1 MNQWAK
7 KVLRAVTGAL
17 LALSL
22 CGCQLQINLASSVV
36 NVPVSK
42 VQAGGDQD
50 MTGSALEDLK
60 NEGQKGGKIKVPA
73 IP

>member
-1 MNQWAK
+1 MK
-7 KVLRAVTGAL
+7 RLTGLL

-22 CGCQLQINLASSVV
+22 CGCQLQINIASSVV

-42 VQAGGDQD
+42 TQIGDDQE

-60 NEGQKGGKIKVPA
+60 NQGQKGGKFEVPL
-73 IP
+73 P

>member
-1 MNQWAK
+1 
-7 KVLRAVTGAL
+7 VRRLTGL
-17 LALSL
+17 VLALMACS
-22 CGCQLQINLASSVV
+22 CQLQINLASSVV

-42 VQAGGDQD
+42 VQTGEDQE